1 MPSKL
6 LQTIELKIIFTIPLL
21 AISEVL
27 LTKIEPNLKKF
38 RFEKYS
44 IFLLLIFKLLLFS
57 TIL

>member
-27 LTKIEPNLKKF
+27 LTKIEPNFKKF
-38 RFEKYS
+38 LFEKYS
-44 IFLLLIFKLLLFS
+44 IFLLLFKLLLFS